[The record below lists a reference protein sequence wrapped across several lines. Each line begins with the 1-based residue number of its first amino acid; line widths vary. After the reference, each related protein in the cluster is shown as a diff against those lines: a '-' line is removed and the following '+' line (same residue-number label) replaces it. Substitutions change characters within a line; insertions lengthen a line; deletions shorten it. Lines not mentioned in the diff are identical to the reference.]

1 MFQKTDGQF
10 VQHLPA
16 PQLGDLMVEHGI
28 ALLHRGCADQLPA
41 FFQRELCR
49 PQFPAQ
55 VEPPGISDCIV
66 TIAGILVDLGVD
78 QAHFFVVAQ
87 SMGCDTKQR
96 CHLTDGIAHNSKLL
110 SGQQNLRAARMLFF
124 YPSLLYR
131 IRAPF
136 QVKKLCRSLPEN
148 TGQQK
153 QGVDLDAVTGRE

>member
-1 MFQKTDGQF
+1 
-10 VQHLPA
+10 
-16 PQLGDLMVEHGI
+16 
-28 ALLHRGCADQLPA
+28 
-41 FFQRELCR
+41 
-49 PQFPAQ
+49 
-55 VEPPGISDCIV
+55 
-66 TIAGILVDLGVD
+66 
-78 QAHFFVVAQ
+78 
-87 SMGCDTKQR
+87 MGCDTKQR

-136 QVKKLCRSLPEN
+136 QVKKLCRSPPEN